1 MSNRIKK
8 DRRIAATTQET
19 AEYGFMAVR
28 QSPLPPPTELE
39 KFEVLYPGAAKLV
52 FDNFISQ
59 SNHRMELEKMTISG
73 DNKRADRGQIISAI
87 LSVLCIATGGFLTY
101 LDKNVAGL
109 SMIFGSLGTLLT
121 AFYGGAILR
130 KIERTQKDK
139 N

>member
-8 DRRIAATTQET
+8 DSQIAATTQEP
-19 AEYGFMAVR
+19 AEYSFMAVR
-28 QSPLPPPTELE
+28 QSPLPPPAELE
-39 KFEVLYPGAAKLV
+39 KFEVLYPGATKLV

-87 LSVLCIATGGFLTY
+87 LSVLCIAIGGFLTY
-101 LDKNVAGL
+101 LGKDIVGL
-109 SMIFGSLGTLLT
+109 SLIFGSIGTLLT
-121 AFYGGAILR
+121 AFYGGAIIR
-130 KIERTQKDK
+130 KIERTKKDK